1 MILQHVSVKEMILA
15 SLFAAL
21 TSIGALLVIPFY
33 PVPITCQTLFTY
45 LSAMLLGK
53 RIGVL
58 SQIIYLVLGFIGLP
72 VFAAGKAGPGVL
84 LGPTGGYLWGFVL
97 SAYTMGYLMEKKTI
111 KRVNNYAVIGIVGL
125 FIINFSGALQLY
137 LVTKLN
143 IQTIFL
149 AGILPFLVGDIIK
162 ILAASFIA
170 YKLKLTLNPRRMM

>member
-1 MILQHVSVKEMILA
+1 
-15 SLFAAL
+15 
-21 TSIGALLVIPFY
+21 
-33 PVPITCQTLFTY
+33 
-45 LSAMLLGK
+45 
-53 RIGVL
+53 
-58 SQIIYLVLGFIGLP
+58 
-72 VFAAGKAGPGVL
+72 
-84 LGPTGGYLWGFVL
+84 
-97 SAYTMGYLMEKKTI
+97 MGYLMEKKTI
-111 KRVNNYAVIGIVGL
+111 KRVNNYAVIGVVGL